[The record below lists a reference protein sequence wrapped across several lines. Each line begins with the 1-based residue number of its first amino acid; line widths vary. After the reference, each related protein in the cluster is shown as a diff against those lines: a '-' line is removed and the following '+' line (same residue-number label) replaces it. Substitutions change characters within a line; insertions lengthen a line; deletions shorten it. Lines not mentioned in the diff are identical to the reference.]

1 MSSTK
6 TTSHNL
12 PAEPGTAPVGCLTP
26 GRVSP
31 VSPVP
36 AHIVRPEYVGKP
48 TANEGHDSNMYTAEE
63 IERVRAAG
71 KIAAGAIVE
80 ASKICVPGTTTD
92 EIDVL
97 VHEYIC
103 DHGAYPSTVDYRG
116 YPKSVCTS
124 LNEVICHG
132 IPDST
137 VLEDG
142 DILNLDVTAY
152 LDGMH
157 GDTNKT
163 LLIGNV
169 DEESRLLVERTE
181 EALNRAIK
189 AVKPGRQVNVIGRV
203 IEKYAARFGYGV
215 VRDYTGHGV
224 GREFHSGLII
234 PHYDAA
240 PAYDTEIREGMI
252 FTIEP
257 MLTLGTIQWD
267 LWEDD
272 WTVVTRDRKRT
283 AQFEHTLVVTADG
296 AEILTLP

>member
-31 VSPVP
+31 VRPVP

>member
-6 TTSHNL
+6 TNTSHNL
-12 PAEPGTAPVGCLTP
+12 PAEPGHAPVGCLTP

-31 VSPVP
+31 MRPVP
-36 AHIVRPEYVGKP
+36 SHIVPE
-48 TANEGHDSNMYTAEE
+48 EG
-63 IERVRAAG
+63 ERVGAAG

-132 IPDST
+132 IPDTT

-267 LWEDD
+267 LWDDD

-296 AEILTLP
+296 ADILTLP

>member
-1 MSSTK
+1 MSNS
-6 TTSHNL
+6 SHNL
-12 PAEPGTAPVGCLTP
+12 PAEPGKAPLGCLTP
-26 GRVSP
+26 GIVTPMRK
-31 VSPVP
+31 VP
-36 AHIVRPEYVGKP
+36 GNIERPEYVGKP
-48 TANEGHDSNMYTAEE
+48 TANEGQGSNLYTPEE
-63 IERVRAAG
+63 VELVRASG
-71 KIAAGAIVE
+71 KIAAGAMVE
-80 ASKICVPGTTTD
+80 AAKIAVPGTTTE

-103 DHGAYPSTVDYRG
+103 DHGAYPATVGYRG
-116 YPKSVCTS
+116 YTKSVCTS

-152 LDGMH
+152 KNGMF
-157 GDTNKT
+157 GDTNTT
-163 LLIGNV
+163 LLVGDV

-181 EALNRAIK
+181 ESLKRAMK
-189 AVKPGRQVNVIGRV
+189 AVKPGREINVIGRV

-215 VRDYTGHGV
+215 VRDFTGHGV

-240 PAYDTEIREGMI
+240 PAYNTVIEEGMI

-257 MLTLGTIQWD
+257 MLTLGGIEWEMWD
-267 LWEDD
+267 DD
-272 WTVVTRDRKRT
+272 WTVVTKDRTRS
-283 AQFEHTLVVTADG
+283 AQFEHTMLVTADG
-296 AEILTLP
+296 VDILTLP